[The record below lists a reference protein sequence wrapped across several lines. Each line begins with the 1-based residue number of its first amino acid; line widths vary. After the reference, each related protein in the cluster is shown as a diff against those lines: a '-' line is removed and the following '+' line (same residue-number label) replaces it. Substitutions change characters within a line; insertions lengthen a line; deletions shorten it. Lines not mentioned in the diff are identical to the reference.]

1 MILIFNQDF
10 KIKIKKKIKL
20 FLSLLIIST
29 IIFIIFL
36 LPVIIFHKHL
46 NKYLFIFITTLLS
59 FFYFSAL
66 LILVKGY
73 KHYNK
78 VYHLSLKNYPDKLTG
93 VIINPNTYQVTIDG
107 LLYEQL
113 SITNSIEQIFYVLYG
128 TDFSALVNQK
138 VTIYLNHNILY
149 AYEVLDE

>member
-1 MILIFNQDF
+1 MILVFNEDF
-10 KIKIKKKIKL
+10 KIKIKAKIKL
-20 FLSLLIIST
+20 FLSLLIVST

-36 LPVIIFHKHL
+36 LPVIIFYQHL

-59 FFYFSAL
+59 FFYFSGL

-73 KHYNK
+73 NHYKK
-78 VYHLSLKNYPDKLTG
+78 VYHLSLNNYPDKLTG
-93 VIINPNTYQVTIDG
+93 IIMKPDTYQVTIDG
-107 LLYEQL
+107 LLYHQL

-128 TDFSALVNQK
+128 TDFSTLLNQK